1 MTESSSHADDA
12 YLLAERLGR
21 ALIACGWRVSAAES
35 CTGGGIAAAITEV
48 AGSSAWFDAG
58 FVTYANSAKS
68 ELLGVDEA
76 TLAMHGAVSEATA
89 REMAAGARRVAR
101 ADLAVAVSGIAGP
114 AGGTP
119 EKPVGTVC
127 FAWAG
132 PDFLHSEQRRFD
144 GDRGAV
150 RRQTVLYALEG
161 LLARLER
168 RERL

>member
-1 MTESSSHADDA
+1 MTEPSFST
-12 YLLAERLGR
+12 YPLAERLGL
-21 ALIACGWRVSAAES
+21 ALAARGWRVSAAES
-35 CTGGGIAAAITEV
+35 CTGGGIAAAITDIP
-48 AGSSAWFDAG
+48 GSSAWFDAG
-58 FVTYANSAKS
+58 FVTYANSAKTA
-68 ELLGVDEA
+68 LLGVDAA

-89 REMAAGARRVAR
+89 REMAMGARRVAA

-132 PDFLHSEQRRFD
+132 PGFVDSEQCCFE
-144 GDRGAV
+144 GDRAAV
-150 RRQTVLYALEG
+150 RQQTVRHALEG

-168 RERL
+168 DAAH